1 MSDFLSGNE
10 RRAIR
15 LAEVYEETELLSKSK
30 YNASICL
37 VLIYGLVLNAYICKF
52 YSDYALRMNPLLLI
66 LVYIVCCILG
76 IALTNKATNP
86 VLSFIGYNLV
96 VIPMGLTLSV
106 VIAGYGGINA
116 PVIMEACILTAGITA
131 VMTAGAIIKPALFS
145 RIGGFLSVSLI
156 GLLVVGIIQLFIL
169 RDFLLMSYIGAA
181 LFSLYI
187 GYDIYRAQ
195 QFAPT
200 MNNAIQ
206 CALDIYLDVINLFMR
221 ILRILGR
228 KRD

>member
-10 RRAIR
+10 RRALR
-15 LAEVYEETELLSKSK
+15 LAEVYEEEELLSKSK
-30 YNASICL
+30 YNASIGL

-52 YSDYALRMNPLLLI
+52 YSSFALSMNPLALI
-66 LVYIVCCILG
+66 IGYIVCCFAGIL
-76 IALTNKATNP
+76 ITNKATNP

-106 VIAGYGGINA
+106 TVAGYGGVNA
-116 PVIMEACILTAGITA
+116 PVVMEACTLTAGFTI
-131 VMTAGAIIKPALFS
+131 VMTIAAVIKPELFQ
-145 RIGGFLSVSLI
+145 RLGGFLFISLI
-156 GLLVVGIIQLFIL
+156 GLLIVGIIQLFIL
-169 RDFLLMSYIGAA
+169 RDFLLISYIGAA
-181 LFSLYI
+181 IFSLYI
-187 GYDIYRAQ
+187 GYDVYRAQ

-200 MNNAIQ
+200 MNHAIQ